1 MFERSSTKQARFFL
15 LTQTMSNDKD
25 SRAQS
30 GAAAEQAA
38 GNATSKPSWASDKS
52 QDQTAARVDERWS
65 DYLWQKGGGVLG
77 MKELRRAH
85 EAVKGAATPELE
97 TAALY
102 AENRQLKIWVMHIHA
117 RIINICDMLKHEAAE
132 AKDARDKALAD
143 KAWALRLLDE
153 ANEKLQR
160 LTDDGGAADGAED
173 IAARLKAAEEETAT
187 ARRDAERYKGLYQD
201 INECYKSTYDA
212 MKKYRDENES
222 LRAEL
227 QRLTDS
233 GAGAADGADTAA
245 TGQVTQILTKEKRPD
260 ILMQIG
266 QLAKQAAALRL
277 IIEGEVYCDGMTRNA
292 AVSALHYQRAA
303 EQIEDVV
310 NETRD
315 LMNEYDEALLDLVDH
330 FNKAFVIS
338 PRERESLIGEIEQA
352 RDTLLDLSMKNV
364 NIYTNTEDAEE
375 AARHVDAITRVM
387 AVLQAVDNHII

>member
-1 MFERSSTKQARFFL
+1 
-15 LTQTMSNDKD
+15 MSNDKNG
-25 SRAQS
+25 RAQS
-30 GAAAEQAA
+30 GAVAVDQAA
-38 GNATSKPSWASDKS
+38 DNATRKPSWASNHAE
-52 QDQTAARVDERWS
+52 DQTAERVDERWS
-65 DYLWQKGGGVLG
+65 DYLWQNGGTPRGLAL
-77 MKELRRAH
+77 LRNAQK
-85 EAVKGAATPELE
+85 AVKYAATPEME

-187 ARRDAERYKGLYQD
+187 ARRDAETYKGLYKD
-201 INECYKSTYDA
+201 INECYKNTYDV

-277 IIEGEVYCDGMTRNA
+277 IIEGEVYGDGVTRSA
-292 AVSALHYQRAA
+292 AVSALHFQRAA
-303 EQIEDVV
+303 EQIDANVDD
-310 NETRD
+310 TRD
-315 LMNEYDEALLDLVDH
+315 LMDEYDEALLDLVDH
-330 FNKAFVIS
+330 FEKAFVIS
-338 PRERESLIGEIEQA
+338 PRQRESLIDEIEHA

-364 NIYTNTEDAEE
+364 NVYTNTEDAEE
-375 AARHVDAITRVM
+375 AARDVDAITRIL
-387 AVLQAVDNHII
+387 AVLRAVGNHIF